1 MAARRKTE
9 PAAAGSDDDGSF
21 EAALTE
27 LEAIV
32 ATMEEEQLPLEELVA
47 RYEKGSKLLA
57 RCETVL
63 ASARKRLQTIS
74 AKAANADAD
83 LPDDPD
89 ESPDEDDDEPAG
101 SSPGTPDEYD
111 DDDDIR
117 LF

>member
-1 MAARRKTE
+1 MPARRKSADE
-9 PAAAGSDDDGSF
+9 GQNGSDLSF

-27 LEAIV
+27 LEEIV
-32 ATMEEEQLPLEELVA
+32 AAMEEEQLPLEELVS

-74 AKAANADAD
+74 ARADAVAPEAD
-83 LPDDPD
+83 AA
-89 ESPDEDDDEPAG
+89 EDDELPGAPA
-101 SSPGTPDEYD
+101 EHD

>member
-1 MAARRKTE
+1 MPARRKS
-9 PAAAGSDDDGSF
+9 ADGQNGDNPTF
-21 EAALTE
+21 ESALAE
-27 LEAIV
+27 LEEIV
-32 ATMEEEQLPLEELVA
+32 AVMEEEQLPLEELVA

-74 AKAANADAD
+74 ARAEAA
-83 LPDDPD
+83 DP
-89 ESPDEDDDEPAG
+89 ETATAEDDELPGAPA
-101 SSPGTPDEYD
+101 EHD

>member
-1 MAARRKTE
+1 MPARKKTG
-9 PAAAGSDDDGSF
+9 PGDADGEDSSF

-32 ATMEEEQLPLEELVA
+32 AAMEEEQLPLEELVA

-63 ASARKRLQTIS
+63 ASARKRLKTIS
-74 AKAANADAD
+74 AKAAADAAAIAGD
-83 LPDDPD
+83 SNN
-89 ESPDEDDDEPAG
+89 SPDEDDEPAG
-101 SSPGTPDEYD
+101 PETGSPDDND

>member
-1 MAARRKTE
+1 MPARKKTGPGDAE
-9 PAAAGSDDDGSF
+9 EGDSSF

-32 ATMEEEQLPLEELVA
+32 AAMEEEQLPLEELVA

-74 AKAANADAD
+74 AKAAADAAAIVGD
-83 LPDDPD
+83 SND
-89 ESPDEDDDEPAG
+89 SPDEDDEPAG
-101 SSPGTPDEYD
+101 PETGSPDDND

>member
-1 MAARRKTE
+1 MARKKNETGDPSADE
-9 PAAAGSDDDGSF
+9 TSF
-21 EAALTE
+21 EQALAE

-32 ATMEEEQLPLEELVA
+32 AAMEEEQLPLEELVA

-74 AKAANADAD
+74 AQAAAEAGARGDVK
-83 LPDDPD
+83 DD
-89 ESPDEDDDEPAG
+89 SPDVDDEPAD
-101 SSPGTPDEYD
+101 PAALPDDQD